1 MLQIM
6 KVNTRHLSRQQLD
19 EKEKWKKEQLRKQER
34 RKKFAEKRR
43 VSKTFRKQSDRHL
56 IQSFELIY
64 YILLVIYLWLLI
76 IDIKL

>member
-1 MLQIM
+1 MLRIM

-56 IQSFELIY
+56 IQSLECIY
-64 YILLVIYLWLLI
+64 FFI
-76 IDIKL
+76 IFI